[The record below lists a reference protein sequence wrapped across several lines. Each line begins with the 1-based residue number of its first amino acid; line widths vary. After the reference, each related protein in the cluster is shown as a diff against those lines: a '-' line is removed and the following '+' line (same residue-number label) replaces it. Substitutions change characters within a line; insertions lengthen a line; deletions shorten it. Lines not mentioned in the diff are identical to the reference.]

1 MNALPD
7 KVKKML
13 AKKAFA
19 HLATLMPDGSPQ
31 VSAVWVDVDGDTI
44 LVNSAEGRLKDKN
57 VRGDKRVAL
66 SVVDPDNPY
75 QSASIRGRITEITNQ
90 GADAHIDKMAKKY
103 MDKDS
108 YPYRTPTE
116 KRVTSLPTSLT
127 RLPSS

>member
-1 MNALPD
+1 MRALPD

-13 AKKAFA
+13 GKKAFV
-19 HLATLMPDGSPQ
+19 HLATVMPDGGPQ

-57 VRGDKRVAL
+57 LHGDKRVAL

-75 QSASIRGRITEITNQ
+75 QSISIRGRVTDITTQ

-103 MDKDS
+103 MGKDK
-108 YPYRTPTE
+108 YPFRQPPRSASSTRSRRTRISTMG
-116 KRVTSLPTSLT
+116 
-127 RLPSS
+127 